1 MEHSK
6 DARGFRFKSVWER
19 LLPFR
24 KYECLNCTRVAETGG
39 RLCDACKINARND
52 PSIGKYPTV
61 TAVLL
66 VSAAA
71 TLIAIPFALF
81 GGDEPTPTAAAPVA
95 DVQFDAAP
103 APETTSE
110 TVFTTEPE
118 YSARDDSSAA
128 DDYVSETAASEA
140 AFITTLNVN
149 DVPYTNKANA
159 VRLGRSICAVVRDEI
174 LDGHSRDAGMDQAQ
188 DIMVEQ
194 GYATEDAAV
203 YVGAA
208 VGALC

>member
-1 MEHSK
+1 MEHSV
-6 DARGFRFKSVWER
+6 DGRGFRFKSVWER

-39 RLCDACKINARND
+39 SLCEACKINARND

-66 VSAAA
+66 LSAVA
-71 TLIAIPFALF
+71 LIVIPFALF
-81 GGDEPTPTAAAPVA
+81 GGDDPTPTAAAPVA

-103 APETTSE
+103 ETTSE
-110 TVFTTEPE
+110 TVFTTERE

-174 LDGHSRDAGMDQAQ
+174 LDGRSRDAGMDQAE
-188 DIMVEQ
+188 DIMVGE
-194 GYATEDAAV
+194 GYAREDAAV